1 MMGNFSFD
9 FYYGKEAEQFNF
21 YRIPKLLFTDKK
33 FSEISIE
40 AKVLYGLLLDRLSL
54 SIKNGGVDE
63 DNRVYIY
70 FKVTEAME
78 YMNICKEKA
87 IKLFAELDA
96 PKGSGLIF
104 RKRQGLGKPSVIYVM
119 NFNSGVCEDAEID
132 DAEIHDITSSEKQTF
147 SGMDSTD
154 FKKSEKQT
162 SGGMDSTDFKKLE
175 MPTSGGMESELQEVG
190 DLDTNDNNNN
200 YTDNSDNNL
209 ISSYQGEIIP
219 DSTTSEKETK
229 MLLYTQVIQNAISY
243 KSLITRFSKERIDEI
258 VSVMT
263 DVVCSEKSELIIGGE
278 SVPQRMVSNRIMK
291 LNETHIEYVIE
302 CMDNTTTKIK
312 NIKQY
317 LITALYNSVSTIDH
331 YYSSQVR
338 HDLINN

>member
-40 AKVLYGLLLDRLSL
+40 AKVLYGLLLDRMSL
-54 SIKNGGVDE
+54 SIKNGWVDE

-119 NFNSGVCEDAEID
+119 NFNSGVCEDAEI
-132 DAEIHDITSSEKQTF
+132 HDITSSEKQTF

-162 SGGMDSTDFKKLE
+162 SGGMDSTDFKKSE

-338 HDLINN
+338 HDLINNWKGDF